1 MYPVP
6 GKEALRPILTRA
18 TRGFAD
24 GVVSVMLASWLA
36 GLGFS
41 TVQIGTIVTATL
53 LGSAAL
59 TLSVGILGHR
69 FGRRAVLLGASV
81 LMVATGLGFWGV
93 TSYWPLLAIAFLGT
107 VNPSSG
113 DVTLFLPTEQAVLA
127 DSTTPK
133 NRTFYFAIYNLAGN
147 VTGAL
152 GALAAG
158 IPGRMVFLLYA
169 ALGVLVG
176 LQYLGLPKAG
186 EIAISA
192 APLQKS
198 RNVVMRLSL
207 LFCLDSFGGGFFVQS
222 LLALWLYRRFHLSV
236 EQAGAFFFAVGILN
250 AASQFFS
257 SKVAARIGH
266 VRTMVYTHLPASLL
280 MILAGCMPTLPL
292 AVALLLIRS
301 LISQMDV
308 PARQAYV
315 MAVVPPEERAAA
327 SSVTN
332 VPRALA
338 SAISPVIAGA
348 LLDASSFGWPLII
361 GGLMKAAYDLFLFRS
376 FSQLKPLDEA

>member
-1 MYPVP
+1 VPVL
-6 GKEALRPILTRA
+6 GKGALRPILTRA

-24 GVVSVMLASWLA
+24 GVVSVMLASWL
-36 GLGFS
+36 GSLGFS
-41 TVQIGTIVTATL
+41 TVQIGAIVTATL

-69 FGRRAVLLGASV
+69 FGRRAVLLGAAA
-81 LMVATGLGFWGV
+81 LMVATGIGFWGV
-93 TSYWPLLAIAFLGT
+93 TSFWPLLVIAFVGT
-107 VNPSSG
+107 INPSSG

-127 DSTTPK
+127 DSTTSK
-133 NRTFYFAIYNLAGN
+133 DRTFSFAVYNLAGN
-147 VTGAL
+147 LTGAL

-158 IPGRMVFLLYA
+158 LPGRMVFLLYA
-169 ALGVLVG
+169 ALGLLVA
-176 LQYLGLPKAG
+176 LQYLRLPRAG
-186 EIAISA
+186 EVSTAA

-198 RNVVMRLSL
+198 RAVVLRLSL
-207 LFCLDSFGGGFFVQS
+207 LFCLDSFGGGFVVQS

-280 MILAGCMPTLPL
+280 LLLAGCMPAAPL
-292 AVALLLIRS
+292 AIALLLIRS

-315 MAVVPPEERAAA
+315 MAVVPREERAAA

-338 SAISPVIAGA
+338 AAISPVIAGA
-348 LLDASSFGWPLII
+348 LLESTSFGWPLIL
-361 GGLMKAAYDLFLFRS
+361 GGLLKASYDLLLFNS
-376 FSQLKPLDEA
+376 FSRLKPLDEP